1 MTNPAVGSISVDSK
15 EWVGELS
22 VKQLGPWMDY
32 ALLLVNTD
40 FVSDLIIISNCII
53 GTIFPLIVFKFCF
66 HHNTS
71 SVVSKRKQRKAH
83 MTPQTLF
90 RRRLFILQ
98 VYF

>member
-40 FVSDLIIISNCII
+40 FVSDLISP
-53 GTIFPLIVFKFCF
+53 T
-66 HHNTS
+66 
-71 SVVSKRKQRKAH
+71 A
-83 MTPQTLF
+83 
-90 RRRLFILQ
+90 
-98 VYF
+98 